1 MKRGIVDRI
10 ASAAGFTR
18 EGGNEVVGKSVSPPG
33 SMVGDSL
40 IYQSLRNMLNRGSS
54 VTDPYSQSVW
64 VYASVSKIA
73 TNISRVPLKF
83 YRKDEGSKDGKV
95 EVTEGPI
102 VDLFKAPNPHMS
114 SSQLIESTMSY
125 LGISGEAFWILEN
138 ENNVTKLPTEMWSFH
153 PRRFEPVYDRKS
165 NILLG
170 WKYNGTNTVY
180 FGLNE
185 VVQFKYFNPNNDIRG
200 MSPITAAMTSVNQDY
215 YAGQY
220 NEAFFKEGAVT
231 SGFIVSKQP
240 LNDIQYRRLR
250 EQFDDRHKGAQKAH
264 RIGILEG
271 ETDFKENKMTQK
283 DMDFIKS
290 KEVTKKE
297 IFAAYGTNDV
307 VLGGYTDIKSY
318 EGIKTA
324 HKAFWEETLVP
335 KINYV
340 QTMINGML
348 STIEGGRVWAEFDLG
363 TVGALQ
369 EDLSD
374 KANVAK
380 EFIEMG
386 FPLNAVNE
394 RLQLGFER
402 VDWGDVAWMAS
413 SKVPVGS
420 SEGYVAPSDD
430 DDSKDDDE
438 AKAKEDEKEKK
449 DEKKSVDEFGFG
461 AIEKSVK
468 EAIDEEKLLER
479 TMEIYTEDDVK
490 LKVAS
495 KKREHVLLTKAV
507 AELAWEN
514 YLLYQIPIEKKFK
527 KKIERFFFEQK
538 NAVLKQL
545 YATFS
550 KGIYDIVVKGTADDL
565 LDEAEEVAKLRKFF
579 KPLYSLSLETGAGA
593 VFEEVGTGSFSFE
606 PLSNDVLGY
615 MEARLTKIPPSIVN
629 TVKDG
634 LRKTLTSGISKGE
647 SVHELAER
655 VKQVYKVATTRAT
668 TIARTESASSI
679 SRGRQNEMKKHGIKR
694 HRWLTAQDGEVRT
707 THGDL
712 DGSVAVVGEKFQY
725 VKGPGAG
732 SFSKLAYPGDMS
744 APAGEVINC
753 RCLTL
758 AVIEEDVAISEEDVT
773 TAALPPWKKAET
785 WDDARKEFKSR
796 FNVQELLSEGVPSKF
811 KLKMANTIGE
821 DMTRMF
827 NDSPTMYKEYIDS
840 GKRGA
845 LKHVKFHAGPNFV
858 KNAGTSSGAQGVYK
872 HSKKTIDVSAAL
884 PLEHKLSIGSGNW
897 NTTSDLPGLFRHEFG
912 HHLQLQK
919 IGNAKQSVWKK
930 WDDLYKDKGVSFFK
944 SNVSSYGSTNRL
956 ESFAESFAAYTSPLY
971 KKGSVGFKDVESVLK
986 TIIPKN

>member
-18 EGGNEVVGKSVSPPG
+18 DEEGGDTYVGKSVAPPG

-40 IYQSLRNMLNRGSS
+40 IYSSLRQLLGKGSS

-83 YRKDEGSKDGKV
+83 YRKDDGNKEGKV
-95 EVTEGPI
+95 EVTEGSI
-102 VDLFKAPNPHMS
+102 VDLFKSPNPHMS
-114 SSQLIESTMSY
+114 GSQLIESTMSY

-138 ENNVTKLPTEMWSFH
+138 ENNITKLPTEIWSFH

-170 WKYNGTNTVY
+170 WKYTGTSTVY

-185 VVQFKYFNPNNDIRG
+185 VVQFKYFNPNSDLRG
-200 MSPITAAMTSVNQDY
+200 MSPITAAMTSVNQDF

-231 SGFIVSKQP
+231 SGFIVSKNP

-340 QTMINGML
+340 QTMVNGML

-363 TVGALQ
+363 SVGALQ
-369 EDLSD
+369 EDLSN
-374 KANVAK
+374 KAEVAK
-380 EFIEMG
+380 ELVNMG
-386 FPLNAVNE
+386 WSLNAVNE

-402 VDWGDVAWMAS
+402 VDWGDVAWMS
-413 SKVPVGS
+413 SSQVPVGS
-420 SEGYVAPSDD
+420 SEGYVPPSDD
-430 DDSKDDDE
+430 GDLKGGDE
-438 AKAKEDEKEKK
+438 AKAKEDEKAKK

-461 AIEKSVK
+461 ALESALNDELKEKK
-468 EAIDEEKLLER
+468 TLKR
-479 TMEIYTEDDVK
+479 TMDIYTENDSK
-490 LKVAS
+490 LKVDLR
-495 KKREHVLLTKAV
+495 KGEHVTLTKAV
-507 AELAWEN
+507 EELAWKN
-514 YLLYQIPIEKKFK
+514 YLSKQAPIERKFK
-527 KKIERFFFEQK
+527 RKVERFFFEQK
-538 NAVLKQL
+538 NSVLKRL
-545 YATFS
+545 YENFS
-550 KGIYDIVVKGTADDL
+550 KGIHDVVVRGTADDL
-565 LDEAEEVAKLRKFF
+565 LNEAEEVAKLKKFF
-579 KPLYSLSLETGAGA
+579 QPLYTLSLKTGAEM
-593 VFEEVGTGSFSFE
+593 VFEEVGTGSFAFE
-606 PLSNDVLGY
+606 PLNSDVLGY

-655 VKQVYKVATTRAT
+655 IKQVYKMATTRAT

-679 SRGRQNEMKKHGIKR
+679 SRGRQNEMKSLGIKR
-694 HRWLTAQDGEVRT
+694 HRWLTSEDENVRPT
-707 THGDL
+707 TDSATGNHRDL
-712 DGSVAVVGEKFQY
+712 NGSVAVVGEKFQY
-725 VKGPGAG
+725 VSGPKAG
-732 SFSKLAYPGDMS
+732 TFSPLSYPGDMS

-753 RCLTL
+753 RCLSL
-758 AVIEEDVAISEEDVT
+758 AVIEEGEE
-773 TAALPPWKKAET
+773 
-785 WDDARKEFKSR
+785 
-796 FNVQELLSEGVPSKF
+796 
-811 KLKMANTIGE
+811 
-821 DMTRMF
+821 
-827 NDSPTMYKEYIDS
+827 
-840 GKRGA
+840 
-845 LKHVKFHAGPNFV
+845 
-858 KNAGTSSGAQGVYK
+858 
-872 HSKKTIDVSAAL
+872 
-884 PLEHKLSIGSGNW
+884 
-897 NTTSDLPGLFRHEFG
+897 
-912 HHLQLQK
+912 
-919 IGNAKQSVWKK
+919 
-930 WDDLYKDKGVSFFK
+930 
-944 SNVSSYGSTNRL
+944 
-956 ESFAESFAAYTSPLY
+956 
-971 KKGSVGFKDVESVLK
+971 
-986 TIIPKN
+986 